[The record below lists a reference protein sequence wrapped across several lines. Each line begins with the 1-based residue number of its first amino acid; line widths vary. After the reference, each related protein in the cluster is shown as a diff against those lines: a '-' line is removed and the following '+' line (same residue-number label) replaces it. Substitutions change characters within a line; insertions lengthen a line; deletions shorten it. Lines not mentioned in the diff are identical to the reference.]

1 MQHVTNSVV
10 KLLKNFK
17 NLVFPSFCLAC
28 REEETD
34 EKQFFCVRCLLDFP
48 YTDHLENPNNK
59 VVEAFYG
66 RIPIAFG
73 GALLYF
79 GKGGI
84 VQEMMHRLKYER
96 TPEIGMRLGEI
107 AGEKLKKVIPIYQF
121 EIVLPVPIHKKRL
134 NTRGYNQSAVFGK
147 TLAAAAGLPFDEHA
161 FIKHE
166 HTESQTKKTRAER
179 IKNVENSFS
188 VVHPE
193 SIKGRHILLV
203 DDVITSGATLEACG
217 KILLANGAAKVSV
230 FSIAVG
236 K

>member
-1 MQHVTNSVV
+1 MQRVTNYVV

-17 NLVFPSFCLAC
+17 NLIFPSFCLAC
-28 REEETD
+28 REEEI
-34 EKQFFCVRCLLDFP
+34 EENRFFCVRCLLDFP

-66 RIPIAFG
+66 RIPITFG

-84 VQEMMHRLKYER
+84 VQEMMHRLKYEQ
-96 TPEIGMRLGEI
+96 TPEIGTRLGEI
-107 AGEKLKKVIPIYQF
+107 AGEKLRSLVPIHHF
-121 EIVLPVPIHKKRL
+121 EVVVPVPIHRKRL
-134 NTRGYNQSAVFGK
+134 HTRGYNQSAVFGRA
-147 TLAAAAGLPFDEHA
+147 LADASGIPFDEHS

-188 VVHPE
+188 VIHPE
-193 SIKGRHILLV
+193 RVKGRHILLV

-217 KILLANGAAKVSV
+217 KILLAHGAAKISV